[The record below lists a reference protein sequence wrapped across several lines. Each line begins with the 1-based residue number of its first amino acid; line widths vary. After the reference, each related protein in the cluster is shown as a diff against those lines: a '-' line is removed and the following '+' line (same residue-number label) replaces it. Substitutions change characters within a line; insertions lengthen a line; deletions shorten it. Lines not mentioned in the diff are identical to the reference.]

1 MQHTNRKG
9 NEILQSAKEWKA
21 TKCTARQ
28 RDRERKRDIEREKEK
43 EAAGSNNSWL
53 LAVACWLAG
62 WLCWLGWQHPLA
74 KISFCVKSLKW
85 ASAWLGLEQ
94 CREPKGE
101 LRVESWELVLCCEIC
116 ECCKCQGKTAA
127 ARRSPKKDQEEVE
140 EAAAAAVAA
149 EVGKT
154 RWVRV
159 ETRTRTKFDADVVKN
174 WQQMLLN
181 FKRNFTYLS
190 CGAHSLRCSFERS
203 FRQPTSCCSP
213 LPPPFLS
220 LLLQLQR
227 WANLPPAMLG
237 GFIKATFFAPPP
249 QLGVSA
255 YSSAAASSLH
265 WPYLIIHQN
274 FVGWCGGKSLS
285 SAFDV
290 NLRSHSGL
298 FTSLP
303 LSASV
308 SVAAQL
314 NIRAGHLYA
323 SFPAAD
329 FHLTCSFRF
338 RFNDALIG
346 LAVCA
351 WRSTPLTVSPL
362 SFILPCFPFSHSR
375 SHKWTLL

>member
-1 MQHTNRKG
+1 
-9 NEILQSAKEWKA
+9 
-21 TKCTARQ
+21 
-28 RDRERKRDIEREKEK
+28 
-43 EAAGSNNSWL
+43 
-53 LAVACWLAG
+53 
-62 WLCWLGWQHPLA
+62 
-74 KISFCVKSLKW
+74 
-85 ASAWLGLEQ
+85 
-94 CREPKGE
+94 
-101 LRVESWELVLCCEIC
+101 
-116 ECCKCQGKTAA
+116 
-127 ARRSPKKDQEEVE
+127 
-140 EAAAAAVAA
+140 
-149 EVGKT
+149 
-154 RWVRV
+154 
-159 ETRTRTKFDADVVKN
+159 
-174 WQQMLLN
+174 MLLN

-213 LPPPFLS
+213 LPPPSLS
-220 LLLQLQR
+220 T
-227 WANLPPAMLG
+227 AAA
-237 GFIKATFFAPPP
+237 ATLSKLATGHAWRLHQGDFFASPP

-351 WRSTPLTVSPL
+351 
-362 SFILPCFPFSHSR
+362 
-375 SHKWTLL
+375 

>member
-1 MQHTNRKG
+1 MKYCNQQK
-9 NEILQSAKEWKA
+9 NEKPLNA
-21 TKCTARQ
+21 Q
-28 RDRERKRDIEREKEK
+28 RDRDREKEREKEREREGGK
-43 EAAGSNNSWL
+43 LQAATTVGCWL
-53 LAVACWLAG
+53 LPAGWLVAG

-94 CREPKGE
+94 CRESKGE
-101 LRVESWELVLCCEIC
+101 LRVESWCCAVWDLWVLQVPGKNC
-116 ECCKCQGKTAA
+116 CCKAK
-127 ARRSPKKDQEEVE
+127 PEKDLEKV
-140 EAAAAAVAA
+140 EAAGQERSSSGTSRAALAA

-159 ETRTRTKFDADVVKN
+159 ETRTRTKFVADVVKN

-203 FRQPTSCCSP
+203 FRQPTSCCST
-213 LPPPFLS
+213 LPPLRTPLAAAATLS
-220 LLLQLQR
+220 KL
-227 WANLPPAMLG
+227 
-237 GFIKATFFAPPP
+237 ATGHAWRLHQGDFFASPP
-249 QLGVSA
+249 QLCI
-255 YSSAAASSLH
+255 SSPAFSLH

-274 FVGWCGGKSLS
+274 FVGWRGVNLWARPLTLICGRIAASLLLCLCPSLS
-285 SAFDV
+285 PAE
-290 NLRSHSGL
+290 H
-298 FTSLP
+298 
-303 LSASV
+303 
-308 SVAAQL
+308 
-314 NIRAGHLYA
+314 

-362 SFILPCFPFSHSR
+362 SSLLPFFPSPLPSLSHTLALTNELCFKR
-375 SHKWTLL
+375 

>member
-1 MQHTNRKG
+1 MH
-9 NEILQSAKEWKA
+9 SATE
-21 TKCTARQ
+21 RQ
-28 RDRERKRDIEREKEK
+28 RERDIEREKEK

-127 ARRSPKKDQEEVE
+127 ARRSPKKDQEDVE
-140 EAAAAAVAA
+140 EAAVAAPAA

-159 ETRTRTKFDADVVKN
+159 ETRTRTKFVADVVKN

-213 LPPPFLS
+213 CPLPLS
-220 LLLQLQR
+220 FYCCSCNAEQTCHRPCL
-227 WANLPPAMLG
+227 
-237 GFIKATFFAPPP
+237 
-249 QLGVSA
+249 
-255 YSSAAASSLH
+255 AASSRRL
-265 WPYLIIHQN
+265 
-274 FVGWCGGKSLS
+274 FCVSS
-285 SAFDV
+285 SARCLCIFFCCCFLFASAIFNNSSEFRWLV
-290 NLRSHSGL
+290 RGEIFELGL
-298 FTSLP
+298 
-303 LSASV
+303 
-308 SVAAQL
+308 
-314 NIRAGHLYA
+314 
-323 SFPAAD
+323 
-329 FHLTCSFRF
+329 
-338 RFNDALIG
+338 
-346 LAVCA
+346 
-351 WRSTPLTVSPL
+351 WR
-362 SFILPCFPFSHSR
+362 
-375 SHKWTLL
+375 

>member
-1 MQHTNRKG
+1 MKYCNQQK
-9 NEILQSAKEWKA
+9 NEKPLNA
-21 TKCTARQ
+21 Q
-28 RDRERKRDIEREKEK
+28 RDRETEREWDIKREKEK
-43 EAAGSNNSWL
+43 ESAGSNNSWL

-101 LRVESWELVLCCEIC
+101 LRVESWELLLCCEIC

-140 EAAAAAVAA
+140 EAAAAALAA

-159 ETRTRTKFDADVVKN
+159 ETRTRTKFVADVVKN

-213 LPPPFLS
+213 LPPSLS
-220 LLLQLQR
+220 LST
-227 WANLPPAMLG
+227 AAA
-237 GFIKATFFAPPP
+237 ATLSKLATGHAWRLHQGDFFASPP

-274 FVGWCGGKSLS
+274 FVGWWRGGNLWARPLTLICGRI
-285 SAFDV
+285 AA
-290 NLRSHSGL
+290 
-298 FTSLP
+298 SLP
-303 LSASV
+303 LCLRLSRSSTEHSRWPLV
-308 SVAAQL
+308 
-314 NIRAGHLYA
+314 
-323 SFPAAD
+323 
-329 FHLTCSFRF
+329 RF
-338 RFNDALIG
+338 ISCGR
-346 LAVCA
+346 
-351 WRSTPLTVSPL
+351 
-362 SFILPCFPFSHSR
+362 LPFDLQFPFPFQWR
-375 SHKWTLL
+375 FDWPCGLRLTFNTAYR